1 MIRDRLRPYF
11 HIAIGVI
18 LQGLS
23 PVLTKLLLQADISP
37 ASIVSARYL
46 IAVLLLLPFGWRQ
59 KKDAE
64 WGPPRTRD
72 WIALVLVGALG
83 SGVAS
88 LLFTQAIHLTSAGV
102 ATALSKT
109 APIFVAF
116 FAYFTLRERITS
128 TRLLLVAMMVGADVL
143 IGAGELTGALATQRL
158 LGDLMAIG
166 AGALRAVAEILSKTS
181 LRRFYPST
189 VAMWRFGVGFLVT
202 GAISFFTGQ
211 YRALL
216 ILTPQNWLLLL
227 VLGGLCTAL
236 SMTMYYRGL
245 REVPAHVGVTLRLL
259 SAIVTVLFS
268 WLLLSEALN
277 ALHIAGI
284 AVLVAGAYLI
294 VVRTTR
300 QPLLAPALDAVR
312 PPVSIN
318 PTRTLRGRVALL
330 VSVMIAITVMVSTIL
345 SVQHTRS
352 VLDEQVRLTM
362 AQTAT
367 MVLQLQGV
375 ASPPTA
381 ETTRQYLDRLIH
393 HQFAGGQLYLVN
405 IVYLVVLD
413 KHGNIVAFAKSDE
426 LSIKDEQG
434 RAMPNYSPITALRL
448 LDLQRSGQFARDNDI
463 VPLTADL
470 EQGGQTV
477 GMVKMGSRRSLAQ
490 RAGLEIALRNLSV
503 AVLLILL
510 GIFVSY
516 RLTEHLARPLER
528 LSSEVRRISN
538 GELDVPLVSVGSMEV
553 ESLGHSVARMA
564 DELRQ
569 GQMLRASLAAA
580 VCPTAGANL
589 PPVTLLARLGGA
601 TEQAQM
607 AQFDELLDTVAR
619 NEGALAGFAPG
630 HVLAVFGGAEPEQ
643 DDVLRAVV
651 AALEWEGLWADSR
664 QLGPAPA
671 ALIDLAEAGQTAQ
684 ARLEALSNALPEAK
698 PPSGTP
704 PIYLTATAHEAAQ
717 SHVAA
722 LPAGN
727 LYLVNEPQEGPEEF
741 GEDLD

>member
-11 HIAIGVI
+11 YIAIGVT

-23 PVLTKLLLQADISP
+23 PVLTKLLLQANLSA
-37 ASIVSARYL
+37 ASIVGARYL
-46 IAVLLLLPFGWRQ
+46 IAVLFLLPFGWRR
-59 KKDAE
+59 KTDSD
-64 WGPPRTRD
+64 WGPPRPRD

-88 LLFTQAIHLTSAGV
+88 LLFTQAIFLTSAGV

-128 TRLLLVAMMVGADVL
+128 GRLLLVLMMVGADVL
-143 IGAGELTGALATQRL
+143 IGAGEMTGALASQRL
-158 LGDLMAIG
+158 TGDLMAIG
-166 AGALRAVAEILSKTS
+166 AGALRAMAEILSKTS

-189 VAMWRFGVGFLVT
+189 VAMWRFGVGFLLT

-211 YRALL
+211 YRQLL
-216 ILTPQNWLLLL
+216 ILTPQMWMILL
-227 VLGGLCTAL
+227 VLGALCTAI

-245 REVPAHVGVTLRLL
+245 REIPAHVGVSLRLL

-268 WLLLSEALN
+268 WLLLKETLN
-277 ALHIAGI
+277 GLHIAGI

-294 VVRTTR
+294 VVRTTK
-300 QPLLAPALDAVR
+300 QPLLAPALEAAR
-312 PPVSIN
+312 PPESIN

-330 VSVMIAITVMVSTIL
+330 VSVMIALTVMVSTIL
-345 SVQHTRS
+345 SVQHTRA

-393 HQFAGGQLYLVN
+393 HQFTGGRLYLVN
-405 IVYLVVLD
+405 IVYLIVLD
-413 KHGNIVAFAKSDE
+413 KHGNVIAFAKSDS
-426 LSIKDEQG
+426 LSIKDPQG
-434 RAMPNYSPITALRL
+434 RELPNYSPVTALRL
-448 LDLQRSGQFARDNDI
+448 LDLQRSGQFARENDI

-470 EQGGQTV
+470 EQAGGVAGT
-477 GMVKMGSRRSLAQ
+477 VKMGSRRSIAQ
-490 RAGLEIALRNLSV
+490 RGGLEIALRNLSL
-503 AVLLILL
+503 AILLILL

-516 RLTEHLARPLER
+516 RLTEHLVRPLER
-528 LSSEVRRISN
+528 LSSGVRRISN

-569 GQMLRASLAAA
+569 GQMLRTSLAAA
-580 VCPTAGANL
+580 VCPAAGALL

-601 TEQAQM
+601 TPEAQM
-607 AQFDELLDTVAR
+607 AQFDELLETVAR

-651 AALEWEGLWADSR
+651 AALEWQALWADSR
-664 QLGPAPA
+664 QSGPPPA
-671 ALIDLAEAGQTAQ
+671 ALVDLVAAEATSQTRLDTLAQ
-684 ARLEALSNALPEAK
+684 TLAAAE
-698 PPSGTP
+698 PPANQP
-704 PIYLTATAHEAAQ
+704 PIYLSATAHKAAHN
-717 SHVAA
+717 HVET
-722 LPAGN
+722 LPAGE
-727 LYLVNEPQEGPEEF
+727 LYLVNEPQTGPDEF
-741 GEDLD
+741 GEDVE